1 MRVTKAAGSGSERR
15 TPAQREK
22 LVRALL
28 VCVEGINATT
38 VSLLLS
44 KCTWTEL
51 CKSQTARTEGTSQH
65 ATATFGQYK
74 FSIAK
79 LSIVQTIQ
87 SHKLR
92 TAKQSPNMWKKI
104 VEYFLS
110 CFPSATFLTF
120 SKRFMIF
127 NRLSSDKEMSLFA
140 GLSPLGPLVHSHLAA
155 LPSGAMQTID
165 AVRIRWQ
172 KVPQQTERVT
182 SIASCFWWWS
192 MISPDTNHVSK
203 AWAEQ
208 NCRKGREGMFFFRDR
223 KKAKAR
229 LHAVWRK
236 PGFCSHMIHDTNMSI
251 TPKTQAR
258 GYPMCDAA
266 RRYGLVACI
275 ETRLPKTL
283 FCRVV
288 FWSFL
293 SYMIYMK
300 FTWFTWLQW
309 DCCDAFWLW
318 SLVRQSLAVRL
329 DGAVLEP
336 ADISIWD
343 EERVRLTTFHHFFTA
358 GCEGPGDAVPLEFLG
373 LNRLLDWST

>member
-127 NRLSSDKEMSLFA
+127 NRLSSDKELSLFA

-208 NCRKGREGMFFFRDR
+208 NCRKGREGMFFFSWQ
-223 KKAKAR
+223 KESEGK
-229 LHAVWRK
+229 
-236 PGFCSHMIHDTNMSI
+236 
-251 TPKTQAR
+251 
-258 GYPMCDAA
+258 
-266 RRYGLVACI
+266 VACSLK
-275 ETRLPKTL
+275 EAGVLFSYDSWYKYVNHSKNSGSRLSNVWCSK
-283 FCRVV
+283 
-288 FWSFL
+288 
-293 SYMIYMK
+293 
-300 FTWFTWLQW
+300 
-309 DCCDAFWLW
+309 
-318 SLVRQSLAVRL
+318 AVRVGSMCR
-329 DGAVLEP
+329 D
-336 ADISIWD
+336 
-343 EERVRLTTFHHFFTA
+343 
-358 GCEGPGDAVPLEFLG
+358 
-373 LNRLLDWST
+373 